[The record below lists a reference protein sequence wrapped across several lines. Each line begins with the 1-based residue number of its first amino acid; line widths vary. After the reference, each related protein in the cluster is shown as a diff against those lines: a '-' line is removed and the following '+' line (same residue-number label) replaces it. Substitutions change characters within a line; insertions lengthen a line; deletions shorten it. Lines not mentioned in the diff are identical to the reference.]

1 MLRPIT
7 HPTRRCTPT
16 TTPCPSRTPT
26 HTTPRTPPFTRSPL
40 THPRRPTARRVISL
54 TPRPSAG
61 TSTRGSCPVC
71 PATTPSA
78 AWAAAAFCPP
88 RRTMTP
94 PPPLLPLAPPPS
106 SSSPPAASPPRPPN
120 PSPPLWPASPRAPL
134 TLSTPPATSTAWTC
148 LVPTCETCGAT
159 HTLRQAPTAPRPR
172 SRPPPRAGL
181 RAAAAPAARRT
192 RPRTCSRPRPRA
204 CRREGPWWR
213 WPGVCP
219 LSCRPRP
226 PADGCPHTRRG
237 HGPRSPPRCPPRVPR
252 RPCPACPQ
260 CHAHLSTPPSLSR
273 TPPTRPRAPPM
284 LRPVTPMLHR
294 WHVARPC
301 HRPSSAPRRPRFEA
315 HQRGGK
321 APCLSCARPCSGRR
335 LGRPC
340 SARTPPLGKLLL
352 LLGLGCL
359 LLRPLLASPLSF
371 LIHSTSVSSYS
382 PGSSFHSR
390 F

>member
-1 MLRPIT
+1 MMLRPIT

-16 TTPCPSRTPT
+16 TTPCLSRTPT
-26 HTTPRTPPFTRSPL
+26 RTTPRTPPSTRSPL
-40 THPRRPTARRVISL
+40 TLPRRPTARRVISR

-61 TSTRGSCPVC
+61 TSTRGSCPAC

-78 AWAAAAFCPP
+78 AWAVAASCPP
-88 RRTMTP
+88 PRTMTP
-94 PPPLLPLAPPPS
+94 TPPPPPPPS
-106 SSSPPAASPPRPPN
+106 SWSPPAACPPRPPS
-120 PSPPLWPASPRAPL
+120 PSPPRWPAWPRAPL
-134 TLSTPPATSTAWTC
+134 TLCTPPATSTAWTC

-159 HTLRQAPTAPRPR
+159 HTLRRAPTAPRPR
-172 SRPPPRAGL
+172 SRPPPRAGP
-181 RAAAAPAARRT
+181 RAAAARAARRT

-204 CRREGPWWR
+204 FRRGDPWWR
-213 WPGVCP
+213 WPGACP

-226 PADGCPHTRRG
+226 PADGCPRTPRG
-237 HGPRSPPRCPPRVPR
+237 QDPRSPPRCPPRVPR

-273 TPPTRPRAPPM
+273 TPPTRPRAQLM

-315 HQRGGK
+315 HLRGGK
-321 APCLSCARPCSGRR
+321 APCRSCARPCSGRR

-340 SARTPPLGKLLL
+340 SARTPPLGKLFP
-352 LLGLGCL
+352 LGLGWL
-359 LLRPLLASPLSF
+359 ALRLRPLASCF
-371 LIHSTSVSSYS
+371 LFQSTSARSYTLGCSSHAPCY
-382 PGSSFHSR
+382 
-390 F
+390 